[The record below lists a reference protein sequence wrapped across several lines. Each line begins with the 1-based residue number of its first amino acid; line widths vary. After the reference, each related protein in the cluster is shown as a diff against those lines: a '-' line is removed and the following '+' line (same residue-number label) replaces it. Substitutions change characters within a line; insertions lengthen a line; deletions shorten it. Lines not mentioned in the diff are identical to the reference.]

1 MCNGVNLQQFR
12 ARHEVLCPEL
22 ALTPCVVAAMEA
34 FTNRLALYVMTAGR
48 VTDLIKGLSPSL
60 QTFSAGSDIVQAGTR
75 LDTLYIIQSG
85 WAIRYKSIEDGRRQ
99 IMNFMLPGDIFD
111 VQAFG
116 ELEAD
121 HSVAAIN
128 EVVVVAVNAD
138 EFRKALEAYAE
149 AATAFWWALVQ
160 EESILREQ
168 IMRVGRLSARER
180 IGHLLLELQ
189 RRLGAALGEDPED
202 LGLPLTRTHLADA
215 LGLTAVH
222 VSRMVTA
229 LKRDRLIEENRMYL
243 KILDRARLAA
253 LSQFDPDYVH
263 ITRLRL
269 QAHQADKH
277 PELSLKAS

>member
-1 MCNGVNLQQFR
+1 MD
-12 ARHEVLCPEL
+12 
-22 ALTPCVVAAMEA
+22 A
-34 FTNRLALYVMTAGR
+34 FTNRLALYVMTAGQ
-48 VTDLIKGLSPSL
+48 VTDLVRGLSPAL

-99 IMNFMLPGDIFD
+99 IMNFMLPGDVFD
-111 VQAFG
+111 VQVFG

-121 HSVAAIN
+121 HSVAAIDK
-128 EVVVVAVNAD
+128 VVVAAIDAD
-138 EFRKALEAYAE
+138 EFRRALEACAE

-168 IMRVGRLSARER
+168 IVRIGRLSARER

-189 RRLGAALGEDPED
+189 RRLGAALGEDPHD

-229 LKRDRLIEENRMYL
+229 LKRDRLIEENRTCL
-243 KILDRARLAA
+243 RILDRARLAA

-269 QAHQADKH
+269 QAHQTYRL
-277 PELSLKAS
+277 PEPLLKAS